1 MEEEKIVVR
10 QAEHAGTLGGSS
22 DPEQMKTDARETTPF
37 DDGLELEEDLEDEID
52 IVVEED
58 GQIIKISSE
67 EMKKLRS
74 EFEENRLV
82 EEKEKENLQV
92 KEDDAKCADYN
103 RKEESRYNLDPK
115 YA

>member
-1 MEEEKIVVR
+1 MEEEKIVVPH
-10 QAEHAGTLGGSS
+10 AEHGGTLGGSS
-22 DPEQMKTDARETTPF
+22 DPKQMKPDARETTLF

-74 EFEENRLV
+74 EFEENRLI
-82 EEKEKENLQV
+82 EEKEKENVEVLKKEKCEDIGDK
-92 KEDDAKCADYN
+92 KEDG
-103 RKEESRYNLDPK
+103 RYNLDS
-115 YA
+115 